1 MLIFSYIYRK
11 LRKKCKITEVKQ
23 ESNCISDNEIVK
35 NDIKHK
41 NGDMIILGQ
50 DEIIKNNIKHKI
62 CDMTILGEDEID
74 NIQKLSYI
82 SILELLLL
90 IIRCNNY
97 MIEYLINDENQK

>member
-23 ESNCISDNEIVK
+23 ESNCMSDNEIRLEDKNIK
-35 NDIKHK
+35 NDIKR
-41 NGDMIILGQ
+41 
-50 DEIIKNNIKHKI
+50 KI
-62 CDMTILGEDEID
+62 CDMRILGQDEID

>member
-23 ESNCISDNEIVK
+23 ETNCMSDNEIRLEDKNIK
-35 NDIKHK
+35 NDIKR
-41 NGDMIILGQ
+41 
-50 DEIIKNNIKHKI
+50 KI
-62 CDMTILGEDEID
+62 CDMRILGQDEID

>member
-23 ESNCISDNEIVK
+23 ETNCMSDNEIRLDDKNIK
-35 NDIKHK
+35 NDIKR
-41 NGDMIILGQ
+41 
-50 DEIIKNNIKHKI
+50 KI
-62 CDMTILGEDEID
+62 CDMRILGQYEID

>member
-11 LRKKCKITEVKQ
+11 LRKKCKITEVKE
-23 ESNCISDNEIVK
+23 ESKCITDNEIVK

-41 NGDMIILGQ
+41 ICDMIIIGE
-50 DEIIKNNIKHKI
+50 DEIVKNDIKHKI
-62 CDMTILGEDEID
+62 CDMIIIGEEEIE
-74 NIQKLSYI
+74 NIKKMSYI

-97 MIEYLINDENQK
+97 MIEFLINDEK